1 MGNYLTIAS
10 VTATLRYLLET
21 QVRPDV
27 QDVKVTTLRPDTAI
41 GNNTDTRVNIYLYQ
55 VTPNAAY
62 RNMDLPTRRG
72 DSTLVQRPQAALD
85 LHYMIS
91 FYGDDNDLTSQRL
104 LGSVVR
110 TLHTYPVLTRQRV
123 RDAISNLQQDTSVN
137 LAYLSASNLAD
148 DAELVKFS
156 PLHLSLEELSKI
168 WSVFYQ
174 IPYVLSVAYQ
184 GTVVLIEADDAPQQA
199 LPVRGR
205 VIRALPFRQPT
216 IEQIVSKDGDMLP
229 ILPTSTI
236 VAKGQHLVGEI
247 TRVRIAEMEI
257 VPDDVSDTRLSVQL
271 TNVAGL
277 RAGIQ
282 GLQVLQQVALGIP
295 AMPHPVVESNVAP
308 FVVRPT
314 IAVVNGQDD
323 IVQNLQGSG
332 STSRSG
338 TITVGIT
345 PLFGRSQRAVLLL
358 NEISATPGQLLNH
371 VPNAY
376 SFRANSLQQVWT
388 QPPQPATGQSPVQ
401 QDDVTITQGEQIE
414 QVTVHIVFAVSG
426 VLPGTYLV
434 RVQVDGAESMLNVD
448 SDLNSPTFNTYS
460 GGPKVTIA

>member
-1 MGNYLTIAS
+1 MGNYLTVAS
-10 VTATLRYLLET
+10 VTATLRYLFET

-27 QDVKVTTLRPDTAI
+27 QDVKVTTLRPDTVI
-41 GNNTDTRVNIYLYQ
+41 GNNTDTRINIYLYQ

-72 DSTLVQRPQAALD
+72 DSTLIQRPQAALD

-110 TLHTYPVLTRQRV
+110 TLHAYPVLTRQRV

-137 LAYLSASNLAD
+137 LSYLSDSNLAD
-148 DAELVKFS
+148 DVELVKFS

-184 GTVVLIEADDAPQQA
+184 GTVVLIDAEDTPQQA
-199 LPVRGR
+199 LPVQSRMF
-205 VIRALPFRQPT
+205 RALPFRQPS
-216 IEQIVSKDGDMLP
+216 IVQIVSKDGDNLP

-236 VAKGQHLVGEI
+236 VIKGRDLTGEI
-247 TRVRIAEMEI
+247 THVRIADSELT
-257 VPDDVSDTRLSVQL
+257 PTDVSDTSLSVKL
-271 TNVAGL
+271 SDVPDL

-282 GLQVLQQVALGIP
+282 GLQVLQQATLGIP
-295 AMPHPVVESNVAP
+295 AIPHSVVESDVAA

-314 IAVVNGQDD
+314 ITVTNGQDD
-323 IVQNLQGSG
+323 IAQNVQGSG
-332 STSRSG
+332 TTPRSG
-338 TITVGIT
+338 TITIGIT
-345 PLFGRSQRAVLLL
+345 PSFGNTQRAVLLL
-358 NEISATPGQLLNH
+358 NEISATPGQPLNH
-371 VPNAY
+371 TPFAY
-376 SFRANSLQQVWT
+376 SFRADPKQQTW
-388 QPPQPATGQSPVQ
+388 QPVQ
-401 QDDVTITQGEQIE
+401 GAGQAGGTGGTPVE
-414 QVTVHIVFAVSG
+414 QVADHIVFAASG
-426 VLPGTYLV
+426 LRPGTYLV

-448 SDLNSPTFNTYS
+448 TNPKSPTFNTYS

>member
-1 MGNYLTIAS
+1 MGNYLAIAS
-10 VTATLRYLLET
+10 VTATLRYLFET

-41 GNNTDTRVNIYLYQ
+41 GNNTDTRINIYLYQ

-72 DSTLVQRPQAALD
+72 DSTLIQRPQAALD

-110 TLHTYPVLTRQRV
+110 TLHAYPVLTRQRV

-137 LAYLSASNLAD
+137 LSYLSDSNLAD
-148 DAELVKFS
+148 EVELVKFS

-184 GTVVLIEADDAPQQA
+184 GTVVLIDAEDMPQQA
-199 LPVRGR
+199 LPVQSR
-205 VIRALPFRQPT
+205 VFRALPFRQPS
-216 IEQIVSKDGDMLP
+216 IDQIVSKDGDNLP

-236 VAKGQHLVGEI
+236 VIKGRNLSGEI
-247 TRVRIAEMEI
+247 TRVRIADSELTPI
-257 VPDDVSDTRLSVQL
+257 DVSETRMSVNLSDVP
-271 TNVAGL
+271 NL

-282 GLQVLQQVALGIP
+282 GLQVLQQSALGIP
-295 AMPHPVVESNVAP
+295 AVPHSVVESDVAA

-314 IAVVNGQDD
+314 ISIANGQDD
-323 IVQNLQGSG
+323 IVQNVQGSG
-332 STSRSG
+332 TTPRSG
-338 TITVGIT
+338 TITIGIT
-345 PLFGRSQRAVLLL
+345 PGFGSTQRAILLL
-358 NEISATPGQLLNH
+358 NEVSATSGQPLNH
-371 VPNAY
+371 IPLAY
-376 SFRANSLQQVWT
+376 SFRAVPRQQTWQAVQLAR
-388 QPPQPATGQSPVQ
+388 QP
-401 QDDVTITQGEQIE
+401 GEPGGSSVE
-414 QVTVHIVFAVSG
+414 EMAADHIVFAVTG
-426 VLPGTYLV
+426 LQPGTYLV

-448 SDLNSPTFNTYS
+448 TNPKSPTFNTYS

>member
-10 VTATLRYLLET
+10 VTATLRYLFET

-27 QDVKVTTLRPDTAI
+27 QDVKVTTLRPDTSI
-41 GNNTDTRVNIYLYQ
+41 GNNTDTRINIYLYQ

-72 DSTLVQRPQAALD
+72 DSTLIQRPQAALD

-91 FYGDDNDLTSQRL
+91 FYGDDNDLISQRL

-110 TLHTYPVLTRQRV
+110 TLHAYPILTRQRI

-137 LAYLSASNLAD
+137 LSYLSDSNLAD
-148 DAELVKFS
+148 DVELVKFS

-184 GTVVLIEADDAPQQA
+184 GTVVLIDAEDTPQQA
-199 LPVRGR
+199 LPVQSR
-205 VIRALPFRQPT
+205 VIRALPFRQPS
-216 IEQIVSKDGDMLP
+216 IDQIVSKDGDALP

-236 VAKGQHLVGEI
+236 VIKGRNLTGEI
-247 TRVRIAEMEI
+247 TRVRIADSELT
-257 VPDDVSDTRLSVQL
+257 PLDASDTRLSVKL
-271 TNVAGL
+271 SDVPNL

-295 AMPHPVVESNVAP
+295 AVPHPVIESNIAA

-314 IAVVNGQDD
+314 INTASGQDD
-323 IVQNLQGSG
+323 IVQNVQGSG
-332 STSRSG
+332 TTPRSG
-338 TITVGIT
+338 TITIGIT
-345 PLFGRSQRAVLLL
+345 PAISRNQRVVLLL
-358 NEISATPGQLLNH
+358 NEVSATLGQPLDH
-371 VPNAY
+371 TPFAY
-376 SFRANSLQQVWT
+376 SFRAAPKQQTW
-388 QPPQPATGQSPVQ
+388 QPVQSAGQPAGTPVEE
-401 QDDVTITQGEQIE
+401 VTD
-414 QVTVHIVFAVSG
+414 HIVFAVAG
-426 VLPGTYLV
+426 LQPGTYLV
-434 RVQVDGAESMLNVD
+434 RVQVDGAESMLPVD
-448 SDLNSPTFNTYS
+448 TNPKSPTFNTYS